1 MDFLDKKM
9 QVLSKS
15 LESLSSWEALSPY
28 LIAILTLI
36 IGYIIG
42 RSLSRAAGTIVRQS
56 GSAHGALLTQKIV
69 LYGVFTIAVIFALAN
84 LGLKV
89 SGLLATAGIF
99 TVALGFAAQ
108 TSVSNVISGFFLL
121 FDRPF
126 SIGDTVK
133 IDTTLGTILSI
144 DLLST
149 RIRTFDNLMVRIPN
163 EGLLKSTITNYT
175 LYNVRRVEIPISV
188 AFGSDLENVRKIIL
202 DIMHEHRLIL
212 DEPAAA
218 IIFDTMTDSGVNL
231 LVRAWAERADYITAR
246 SELTMGIHNAL
257 VENGISI
264 PFPKRIVHLEQT
276 GPWRVETYQTDAPP
290 VDEIARPKLTKS
302 TSSVKPLQNML
313 GEHE

>member
-1 MDFLDKKM
+1 MNFFDTRM
-9 QVLSKS
+9 QAIGKS
-15 LESLSSWEALSPY
+15 LEKLASWEALSPY
-28 LIAILTLI
+28 MMAILTLI

-42 RSLSRAAGTIVRQS
+42 RSLARAAGTIVRQS

-69 LYGVFTIAVIFALAN
+69 LYLVFTIALIFALAN

-108 TSVSNVISGFFLL
+108 TSVSNVISGFFLF

-133 IDTTLGTILSI
+133 IDTTLGTVLSI

-163 EGLLKSTITNYT
+163 EGLLKSTIINYT
-175 LYNVRRVEIPISV
+175 LYNVRRVEIPIAV

-202 DIMHEHRLIL
+202 KIAHDHRLIL
-212 DEPAAA
+212 DEPAPA

-231 LVRAWAERADYITAR
+231 LVRAWAERSDYITAR

-257 VENGISI
+257 AESGISI
-264 PFPKRIVHLEQT
+264 PFPQRIVHLEQT
-276 GPWRVETYQTDAPP
+276 GPWRVETYQTSAPP
-290 VDEIARPKLTKS
+290 AEPAVVKTAKT
-302 TSSVKPLQNML
+302 TSGIKALQDTL